1 MKILLLSISH
11 VLVFGFG
18 FGLGVYLL
26 PILAAPPA
34 PSATEVQ
41 AAAAQGRV
49 FSGSFRRDLKGSD
62 PFHWGEGKVTLTR
75 SAVTLDG
82 RLAPGPAYKLYLVP
96 GFVETEDAFHQVKG
110 RSLAVGDVKTFENF
124 IVPLP
129 PGTPLENYDTVVV
142 WCEAFSR
149 FITAAKYR

>member
-1 MKILLLSISH
+1 MKILLLSLSYL
-11 VLVFGFG
+11 LVFAFG

-34 PSATEVQ
+34 PTAAEVQ
-41 AAAAQGRV
+41 AAAQGRV
-49 FSGSFRRDLKGSD
+49 FSGTFRRDLKGSD
-62 PFHWGEGKVTLTR
+62 AFHWGEGQITLTT
-75 SAVTLDG
+75 SAASFIG
-82 RLAPGPAYKLYLVP
+82 KLAPGPAYKLYLVR
-96 GFVETEDAFHQVKG
+96 GFVEDEAGFQAAQAQA
-110 RSLAVGDVKTFENF
+110 LAVGDVKTFDNF

-129 PGTPLENYDTVVV
+129 PGTAPENYDTAVV